1 MSYKRLDP
9 EDIVI
14 SDESV
19 TSPTWTGDIV
29 TLSSFYTSSTQAAS
43 TSGDYYLDVYQTTP
57 ATDGAAVQFSLAYG
71 DKVGSGSVDLTSGV
85 SGKSPSA
92 ITYGQY
98 KALILSD
105 KSAGSQFTFGSVESP
120 YFYAINFERSRFK
133 EKLLPGTFELTLN
146 TTAGTIVLKDNS
158 TSVTTDTFTD
168 AGRVYTVVSS
178 SGADP
183 SCVNDSGSY
192 GSFYPDVGIIL
203 LNGQV
208 LDASFGDGGL
218 ALGTSRTSNTDTSG
232 SQLIFDAISDG
243 ASFKLNSEET
253 LSSNFVFVRARNS
266 EFNYSV
272 NPSILTGSG
281 DLKYDVLVDTP
292 RTYITAVGLYND
304 TNDLLAVAKLSRP
317 LLKNFTKEALIRVK
331 LNY

>member
-19 TSPTWTGDIV
+19 TSPSWTGNIV
-29 TLSSFYTSSTQAAS
+29 TLDTFFTSSTQAAS
-43 TSGDYYLDVYQTTP
+43 TSGDYYLDVYQTGS
-57 ATDGAAVQFSLAYG
+57 TDDSAAVQFSLVYA
-71 DKVGSGSVDLTSGV
+71 DKDGSGSVDLTSGV
-85 SGKSPSA
+85 TGKSPSA
-92 ITYGQY
+92 ISYGQY

-105 KSAGSQFTFGSVESP
+105 KTATSQFTFGSVDTP
-120 YFYAINFERSRFK
+120 YFYAINLERSRFK
-133 EKLLPGTFELTLN
+133 EKLLPGTFELKL
-146 TTAGTIVLKDNS
+146 TTGAGTITLKDNS
-158 TSVTTDTFTD
+158 TSVVTDTFTD

-183 SCVNDSGSY
+183 SCVNQSGSY
-192 GSFYPDVGIIL
+192 GSFYPDIGVIL

-208 LDASFGDGGL
+208 MDATFADGGL
-218 ALGTSRTSNTDTSG
+218 LFGATRTANTDTSG
-232 SQLIFDAISDG
+232 SQLLFDAIKSG

-266 EFNYSV
+266 EFNYSQ
-272 NPSILTGSG
+272 NPTILTGSG

-292 RTYITAVGLYND
+292 RTYVTTVGLYND